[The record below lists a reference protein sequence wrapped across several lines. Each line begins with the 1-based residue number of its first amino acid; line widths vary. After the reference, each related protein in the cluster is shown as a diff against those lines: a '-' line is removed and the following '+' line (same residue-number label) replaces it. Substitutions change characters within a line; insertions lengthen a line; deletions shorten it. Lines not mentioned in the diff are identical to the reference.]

1 MKYDFIEIGTSD
13 FDTLIQTCRYDE
25 IGLSIEPLKCYQDKL
40 PNKPNVKKINVGISN
55 INGESTIFYIHEDDI
70 KKYKLPD
77 WVRGCNSVGKIHP
90 SLNAEVK
97 WVNDILIRCLKPFN
111 INEVNKIV
119 REEKI
124 KVINW
129 DTLVKNESIEGIG
142 FLKIDTEGHDIV
154 ILKDYLKKCESNPS
168 LLANKIQFESNQLIP
183 KYEVDNII
191 KILED
196 KKYSL
201 KERGHE
207 TILIKNE

>member
-13 FDTLIQTCRYDE
+13 FDTLLQTCGDNE

-40 PNKPNVKKINVGISN
+40 PNRSNVKKINAAISN
-55 INGESTIFYIHEDDI
+55 TNEDMEIFYIDEGDI
-70 KKYKLPD
+70 KKYNLPD

-97 WVNDILIRCLKPFN
+97 WVDDILIRCLKPFK
-111 INEVNKIV
+111 INEVKQIV
-119 REEKI
+119 RKEKI

-129 DTLVKNESIEGIG
+129 DTLVVNESIESIG

-154 ILKDYLKKCESNPS
+154 ILKDYLRKCESNPN
-168 LLANKIQFESNQLIP
+168 LLAKKIQFESNQLIP
-183 KYEVDNII
+183 KDEVDNII
-191 KILED
+191 KIIED
-196 KKYSL
+196 KGYTL

-207 TILIKNE
+207 TILMKNK